1 MSVLRRIHADE
12 RGFTLIEVL
21 SAMSIFGIV
30 LATFAMVMSSAIRHS
45 GEIEQQSNLQTEAR
59 TAITTMAQDFRQVY
73 DGDNNLATSP
83 IQSIFANQIT
93 FLTPD
98 RQLPFH
104 LRRVT
109 YRLQGTNLERA
120 FLTSTDTDG
129 SPWNG
134 ISAAPSA
141 FRTVVRDVV
150 NTGTQPVFRYLDANG
165 AVTATPT
172 AISTIELQIVVATK
186 TAPSRKY
193 TYKSSVTVR
202 GES

>member
-1 MSVLRRIHADE
+1 MSVLRRIRADQ
-12 RGFTLIEVL
+12 RGFTLIEL
-21 SAMSIFGIV
+21 LAAMGVFGII

-45 GEIEQQSNLQTEAR
+45 GEVEQQSNLQHEAR
-59 TAITTMAQDFRQVY
+59 TAITAMAQDLRQVY
-73 DGDNNLATSP
+73 DGDDNLATSP

-129 SPWNG
+129 SPWSG
-134 ISAAPSA
+134 ISAAPTA
-141 FRTVVRDVV
+141 FRTVVPNIV

-165 AVTATPT
+165 AVTASPT

-186 TAPSRKY
+186 TAPSQKY
-193 TYKSSVTVR
+193 TYQSSVTVR

>member
-1 MSVLRRIHADE
+1 MSVLRRIRADQ
-12 RGFTLIEVL
+12 RGFTLIEL
-21 SAMSIFGIV
+21 LAAMGVFGII

-45 GEIEQQSNLQTEAR
+45 GEVEQQSNLQHEAR
-59 TAITTMAQDFRQVY
+59 TAITTMAQDLRQVY
-73 DGDNNLATSP
+73 DGDDNLATSP

-129 SPWNG
+129 APWSG
-134 ISAAPSA
+134 ISAAPTA
-141 FRTVVRDVV
+141 FRTVVPNIV

-165 AVTATPT
+165 AVTASPT

-186 TAPSRKY
+186 TAPSQKY

>member
-1 MSVLRRIHADE
+1 MSVLRRIRADQ
-12 RGFTLIEVL
+12 RGFTLIEL
-21 SAMSIFGIV
+21 LAAMGVFGII

-45 GEIEQQSNLQTEAR
+45 GEVEQQSNLQHEAR
-59 TAITTMAQDFRQVY
+59 TAITAMAQDLRQVY
-73 DGDNNLATSP
+73 DGDDNLATSP

-129 SPWNG
+129 APWSG
-134 ISAAPSA
+134 ISAAPTA
-141 FRTVVRDVV
+141 FRTVVPNIV

-165 AVTATPT
+165 AVTASPT

-186 TAPSRKY
+186 TAPSQKY